1 MNTTSITTLPNPLRS
16 IVEQLANMKYFKNEA
31 AHSGAVH
38 GIANHE
44 DAIEQ
49 IFTHNGY
56 IPSTQWSQVNKSTMA
71 SNRKKL
77 KNWVN
82 DGMCDGEDE
91 LSDIILPGTYILQPF
106 GTHDNPDF
114 VIRDSIGRLFAFE
127 AKSSKS
133 YSPMYNSG
141 GLKQNFIYIFSN
153 EKNDSTVIYL
163 GRDIVTQEQQKL
175 INQHIIRAREQ
186 DIELNLRLRELDSNN
201 RGISYYTRPM
211 IEQKGIA
218 AQTDYFSH
226 ANKIEAKKNVLEF
239 VS

>member
-1 MNTTSITTLPNPLRS
+1 MNTSILTIPNTLRS
-16 IVEQLANMKYFKNEA
+16 IVEQLANMRYFKNEA

-49 IFTHNGY
+49 IFTYNGY
-56 IPSTQWSQVNKSTMA
+56 VPSTQWNHVNKSIMA

-91 LSDIILPGTYILQPF
+91 LRNIILPGTYISQPF

-127 AKSSKS
+127 AKSSKMH
-133 YSPMYNSG
+133 SPMYNSG
-141 GLKQNFIYIFSN
+141 GLKQKFIYIFSN

-175 INQHIIRAREQ
+175 IDQHIIRAREQ
-186 DIELNLRLRELDSNN
+186 DNELNLRLKELDSNN

-211 IEQKGIA
+211 IEQKGGA

-226 ANKIEAKKNVLEF
+226 ANKIEAIKNVLEF